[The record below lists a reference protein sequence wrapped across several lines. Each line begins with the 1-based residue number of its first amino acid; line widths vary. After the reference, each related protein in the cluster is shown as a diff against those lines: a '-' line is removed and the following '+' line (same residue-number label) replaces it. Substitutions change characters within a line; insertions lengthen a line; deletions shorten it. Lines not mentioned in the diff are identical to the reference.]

1 MPAKEHVVSHWASD
15 SAELQKEL
23 LSFPAH
29 LDEAEHGLLNM
40 IFEAQQPFRTLV
52 QIVVML
58 LLA

>member
-29 LDEAEHGLLNM
+29 LDEAEHGLLM
-40 IFEAQQPFRTLV
+40 IFGAQQPFRTLV